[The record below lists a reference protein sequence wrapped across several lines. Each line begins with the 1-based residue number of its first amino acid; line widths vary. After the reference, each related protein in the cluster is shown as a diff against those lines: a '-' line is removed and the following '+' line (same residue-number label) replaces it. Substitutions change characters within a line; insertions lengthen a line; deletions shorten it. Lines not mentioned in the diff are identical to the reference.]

1 MPTDLSTR
9 SLSRL
14 KNSAALRSF
23 LWLAL
28 DRGVRLA
35 LSGGVGLLV
44 ARYLGPEQ
52 FGVLN
57 YALAVVALAGPLAEL
72 GLDAVARREF
82 VLHPE
87 RSGTIAGTVFR
98 LRLYGGIVAVC
109 AVCLGTIVGVEPHEE
124 RIILMILSL
133 MTLQPAGMIA
143 ESWLQSRHDTR
154 GSVLPQWV
162 ALLLG
167 VAARVAAIR
176 LQAPLSVFAAIS
188 VVEIGATVLLV
199 VAVARRAGL
208 GPLRFEAALARHL
221 LGESWPWAVS
231 GAAIMIY
238 MRIDMLMLRTMV
250 GDSAAGVYAAA
261 VRLSELGYF
270 VPIIVANS
278 VQPSLLKAKECD
290 EGRYRMVLQNYFR
303 LSVALAYGF
312 ALVASLAAP
321 AIIGVAYGAHYAEAG
336 AILAVHAW
344 AAVFVFL
351 GVARGQFLIN
361 AGMAKFGLLCTVA
374 GAVANVGLNY
384 LLIPRWAG
392 LGAAVAT
399 VVSYAISAWL
409 MSFASLQV
417 RPIGWMQTNALLWP
431 IPNRN
436 R

>member
-1 MPTDLSTR
+1 M
-9 SLSRL
+9 
-14 KNSAALRSF
+14 RSF
-23 LWLAL
+23 AWLGL
-28 DRGVRLA
+28 DRGGRLA
-35 LSGGVGLLV
+35 LSVGVGLLV

-57 YALAVVALAGPLAEL
+57 YALAVVALVGPLAEL

-98 LRLYGGIVAVC
+98 LRLCGGFLAAGAVC
-109 AVCLGTIVGVEPHEE
+109 FGATIGGDPHEE

-133 MTLQPAGMIA
+133 MTLQPAGMVA
-143 ESWLQSRHDTR
+143 ESWLQSRYDAR
-154 GSVLPQWV
+154 GSVLSQWV
-162 ALLLG
+162 ALLFG
-167 VAARVAAIR
+167 AAARLVAIWVR
-176 LQAPLSVFAAIS
+176 APLSVFAVIT
-188 VVEIGATVLLV
+188 VIEIGAAVLLV
-199 VAVARRAGL
+199 VAAARRAGI
-208 GPLRFEAALARHL
+208 GPFRFEADLARL
-221 LGESWPWAVS
+221 FLRESWPWAVS

-261 VRLSELGYF
+261 VRISELGYS

-278 VQPSLLKAKECD
+278 VQPSLLKAKEYD
-290 EGRYRMVLQNYFR
+290 EGRYQMVLQNYFR
-303 LSVALAYGF
+303 LSVAFAYGF
-312 ALVASLAAP
+312 ALVAAVTAP
-321 AIIGVAYGAHYAEAG
+321 VIIGVAYGARYAEAE

-374 GAVANVGLNY
+374 GAVTNVGLNY

-409 MSFASLQV
+409 MSFASPQV
-417 RPIGWMQTNALLWP
+417 RPIGWMQTKALFWP